1 MKRNIK
7 RLALGLLLS
16 VGVSTALADHH
27 WDSVEYQSVPVA
39 DGVYA
44 LIAEGG
50 NIGVAIGEDGTFLID
65 DQFAPLTRKLLSKI
79 EELGGGTP
87 RFLLNTHWHFDH
99 AGGNENF
106 GALGT
111 LIVAHD
117 NVRKLLSVDNRLSA
131 FNKDVAALSRE
142 GLPVMTFSRDTS
154 FHLNGETYRAFHVDN
169 AHTDGDAVV
178 HFIQANVIHAGD
190 VWFNGFYPFIDVEHG
205 GSLAGVVAAAEKII
219 ALADEQTRI
228 IPGHGPVGTRK
239 ELVVYRNML
248 NDVLIALRGLK
259 KEGKTLDEVIAL
271 QPTKAF
277 DEEWGDGFLSPEN
290 WLNIIYDGLEMP

>member
-7 RLALGLLLS
+7 RLALGLLLC

-131 FNKDVAALSRE
+131 FNKDVAALSSE
-142 GLPVMTFSRDTS
+142 GLPVITFSRDTS
-154 FHLNGETYRAFHVDN
+154 FHLNGETIRAFHVDN
-169 AHTDGDAVV
+169 AHTDGDSVV

-205 GSLAGVVAAAEKII
+205 GSLAGMVAAAEKII

-290 WLNIIYDGLEMP
+290 WLSIIYDGLEMP